1 MGNAK
6 ILALQ
11 REIEAARS
19 EAAEAQKAKDA
30 SKNEMDKHSDSRSQ
44 LQERTAMAAEELST
58 RQVDFALER
67 QRLNGA
73 LEESRRTL
81 RNSLGVPNVA
91 PVDTVRLQSLETQLS
106 EERRKNIESV
116 VAQQR
121 AERKVH
127 QLEERIKKNEENRGE
142 SAQTARDAERRC
154 QRLTEDLRKKE
165 DAQQKLEQR
174 SQETRE
180 TAAMSAAEIYTVKY
194 ESKYECAKLRGAL
207 DELRFMLK
215 MQS

>member
-30 SKNEMDKHSDSRSQ
+30 SKNKMDKHSDSRSQ
-44 LQERTAMAAEELST
+44 LQERTAMAAEGLST

-81 RNSLGVPNVA
+81 RKSLGVPNVA

-116 VAQQR
+116 VALQR
-121 AERKVH
+121 AERKVN
-127 QLEERIKKNEENRGE
+127 QLEEKNKR
-142 SAQTARDAERRC
+142 
-154 QRLTEDLRKKE
+154 
-165 DAQQKLEQR
+165 
-174 SQETRE
+174 
-180 TAAMSAAEIYTVKY
+180 
-194 ESKYECAKLRGAL
+194 
-207 DELRFMLK
+207 
-215 MQS
+215 